1 MTSGLLSLRT
11 NWEAPCVS
19 TSLCRMASTR
29 CKRNDVATSRAQ
41 LFPRDLVHNRQ
52 LLQKRAFEA
61 AVAEK
66 VIGPDVTWMRGLHRN
81 DPAACRLPLACVL
94 ADLQSCLLL
103 EPMHVLLIH
112 MLAATPE
119 QRPPPAGTHSGD
131 APGPTRERARS
142 SLRYR

>member
-1 MTSGLLSLRT
+1 
-11 NWEAPCVS
+11 
-19 TSLCRMASTR
+19 
-29 CKRNDVATSRAQ
+29 VATSRAQ